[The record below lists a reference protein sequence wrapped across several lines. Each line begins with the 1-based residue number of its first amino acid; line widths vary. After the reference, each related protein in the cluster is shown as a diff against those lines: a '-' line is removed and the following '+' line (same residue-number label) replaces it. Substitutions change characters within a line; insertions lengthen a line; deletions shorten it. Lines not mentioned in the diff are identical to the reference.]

1 MKENL
6 MPHNAHPTRRTI
18 LTGAAWALPIIATSA
33 AVPAYAANGAQTG
46 TSHTIKGQANGRKT
60 VKTFTVPAGVR
71 ELSFTLTGGAG
82 GTVMARSQGGC
93 GAKVTGTVSVT
104 PGATVEIVAAAGG
117 IGVLERVT
125 RNGASW
131 NESKPAT
138 GGEGYGKGG
147 SSAAQVTVP
156 AGPKA
161 IIDAANPRTYGNP
174 TAGDGAPHTHFKRS
188 IYAASGGGSSALLVN
203 GTVVAIAAGGGGGH
217 VRNSSSTAPLP
228 GSSYA
233 ISPVCGLE

>member
-1 MKENL
+1 MKENP

-18 LTGAAWALPIIATSA
+18 LTGAAWALPIIASSA

-46 TSHTIKGQANGRKT
+46 TSHTIKGQTNGRKT

-125 RNGASW
+125 RNGAS
-131 NESKPAT
+131 
-138 GGEGYGKGG
+138 
-147 SSAAQVTVP
+147 
-156 AGPKA
+156 
-161 IIDAANPRTYGNP
+161 
-174 TAGDGAPHTHFKRS
+174 
-188 IYAASGGGSSALLVN
+188 
-203 GTVVAIAAGGGGGH
+203 
-217 VRNSSSTAPLP
+217 
-228 GSSYA
+228 
-233 ISPVCGLE
+233 

>member
-18 LTGAAWALPIIATSA
+18 LTGAAWALPIIAASA

-138 GGEGYGKGG
+138 GGEGCGKGG

-161 IIDAANPRTYGNP
+161 YYRRGKPPHLRQPHRWRRRTP
-174 TAGDGAPHTHFKRS
+174 HPLQAQHLRRIRWRLLRTAGQRHRGCYRS
-188 IYAASGGGSSALLVN
+188 RWWRWTRA
-203 GTVVAIAAGGGGGH
+203 
-217 VRNSSSTAPLP
+217 
-228 GSSYA
+228 
-233 ISPVCGLE
+233 